1 MKPNMYI
8 MKSTYKISLIIY
20 CSFIIFTS
28 QIFGQSVAT
37 YDITFTS
44 VWNATDHGTL
54 PSGAH
59 WSNLVGANHISANE
73 FLQMGT
79 MATLGVENV
88 AEVGNNSEFESE
100 INASIMSNNSEQLIN
115 VTSVNTAT
123 GSVTI
128 SNLEI
133 DQQYPLLTLISMIAP
148 SPDWFIAL
156 NSYDLRQG
164 GNWVSNAT
172 IDLFAYDAG
181 TEEGTAYS
189 TTNAATIP
197 QENITSLVGVA
208 PFNNQRIGYF
218 TINLVSVLGVKDE
231 SFDREIT
238 LYPNPSNGFISL
250 TNSSINK
257 IDKIEIYDL
266 IGKQVH
272 KEIVNDR
279 ELINLEL
286 ENLNSG
292 VYLVKVFSGNRNS
305 IKKLII
311 K

>member
-1 MKPNMYI
+1 
-8 MKSTYKISLIIY
+8 MKSTYYLSLTLF
-20 CSFIIFTS
+20 CLFITFTN
-28 QIFGQSVAT
+28 QAFAQSVAT

-44 VWNATDHGTL
+44 VWNASDHGTL

-59 WSNLVGANHISANE
+59 WSNLIGANHITANE
-73 FLQMGT
+73 FLQMGA

-88 AEVGNNSEFESE
+88 AEVGNNSEFENE
-100 INASIMSNNSEQLIN
+100 INASIISNDSEQLIN
-115 VTSVNTAT
+115 ITSVSTAT

-133 DQQYPLLTLISMIAP
+133 DEQYPLLTLISMIAP
-148 SPDWFIAL
+148 SPDWFIAM

-164 GNWVSNAT
+164 GDWAT
-172 IDLFAYDAG
+172 SVNIDLFPYDAG

-189 TTNAATIP
+189 TSNSATMP
-197 QENITSLVGVA
+197 QENITSLVNVA

-218 TINLVSVLGVKDE
+218 TINLISVLSVEDE
-231 SFDREIT
+231 LFDNQIT

-250 TNSSINK
+250 TNSSVNE
-257 IDKIEIYDL
+257 IDKIEIYNL

-272 KEIVNDR
+272 VEIINNRD
-279 ELINLEL
+279 LINLDL
-286 ENLNSG
+286 EKLNSG
-292 VYLVKVFSGNRNS
+292 VYMAKVFSGERNTT
-305 IKKLII
+305 KKLII

>member
-1 MKPNMYI
+1 
-8 MKSTYKISLIIY
+8 MKSTYSLSIIVY
-20 CSFIIFTS
+20 CFLFTCTS
-28 QIFGQSVAT
+28 QIFAQSVAT

-59 WSNLVGANHISANE
+59 WSNLIGANHILTNE

-79 MATLGVENV
+79 MASLGVESV
-88 AEVGNNSEFESE
+88 AETGANSEFENE
-100 INASIMSNNSEQLIN
+100 INASVMANDSEQLIN
-115 VTSVNTAT
+115 VASVSTAT

-133 DQQYPLLTLISMIAP
+133 DEQYPLLTLISMIAP

-164 GNWVSNAT
+164 GSWVSNAT
-172 IDLFAYDAG
+172 IDLFPYDAG

-189 TTNAATIP
+189 TSNAATMP
-197 QENITSLVGVA
+197 QENITSLVNIA
-208 PFNNQRIGYF
+208 PFNNLRIGYF
-218 TINLVSVLGVKDE
+218 TINLISVLNVE
-231 SFDREIT
+231 EELFDRQIT
-238 LYPNPSNGFISL
+238 LYPNPSSGFISL
-250 TNSSINK
+250 TNSSTNE

-266 IGKQVH
+266 IGKQIH
-272 KEIVNDR
+272 TQNIDNQKIVNID
-279 ELINLEL
+279 LAQ
-286 ENLNSG
+286 LNSG
-292 VYLVKVFSGNRNS
+292 VYLVKVFSGEINT

-311 K
+311 N